1 MGCGCSD
8 GDEILVAVNLAGTL
22 VGEDHPAF
30 CIAEIGHNHQGSVQ
44 KAIDLIDIAAR
55 AGASAVK
62 LQKRDNKTLFTE
74 SYYNSPYNSENAFG
88 ATYGEH
94 REALEFGKKEY
105 LELMLYASTKNIAF
119 FAAAFDIP
127 SADFLEDIG
136 VPFYK
141 IASGGATNTTL
152 LKHVAKFG
160 KPMII
165 SLGGCTPQDILRV
178 YDAVRPI
185 NSQLVFMHCVAAY
198 PAPVDLLNLMRIV
211 DLKKWFPD
219 VVAGFSDH
227 QDGISMGPVAYAL
240 GARVFE
246 KHITFSHSAKGT
258 DHAFSLEEAG
268 LTTYIKYINHAVKA
282 LKRLEQPLEEEKAPI
297 KKMSQ
302 GVYAARDMEAGT
314 WLRQRD
320 LALKSPA
327 SQVAAWWYEVLVGK
341 VLREHVKKDE
351 PILTTHIEGGLGA

>member
-1 MGCGCSD
+1 MATVD
-8 GDEILVAVNLAGTL
+8 LAGTL
-22 VGEDHPAF
+22 VGDDYPAYT
-30 CIAEIGHNHQGSVQ
+30 ISEIGHNHQGSVQ
-44 KAIDLIDIAAR
+44 KAMDLIDIAVR
-55 AGASAVK
+55 AGANAVK
-62 LQKRDNKTLFTE
+62 TQKRDNKTLYTE
-74 SYYNSPYNSENAFG
+74 EFYNSIYNSENSFG
-88 ATYGEH
+88 RTYGEH
-94 REALEFGKKEY
+94 REFLEFGKKEY
-105 LELMLYASTKNIAF
+105 LELMLYASTKNITF
-119 FAAAFDIP
+119 FATAFDVP

-152 LKHVAKFG
+152 LRHVAGFG
-160 KPMII
+160 KPMIV
-165 SLGGCTPQDILRV
+165 SLGGCTPQDIRRV
-178 YDAVRPI
+178 YNTVCPI

-198 PAPVDLLNLMRIV
+198 PAPVDLLNLVRIG
-211 DLKKWFPD
+211 DLKRRYPD
-219 VVAGFSDH
+219 AVIGFSDH

-268 LTTYIKYINHAVKA
+268 LTTYIKYINHAHKA
-282 LKRLEQPLEEEKAPI
+282 MKRLDQPLEEEKAPI

-302 GVYAARDMEAGT
+302 GVYATRDMEAGT

-341 VLREHVKKDE
+341 VLRESVKRDE
-351 PILTTHIEGGLGA
+351 PILSTHIEGGLGA